1 MKRTINAI
9 AVFTALCV
17 VLTTSCF
24 AADSSTLHNS
34 DSSQYIVTNFC
45 IDGAER
51 ECIAEITS
59 TLPQPNLEL
68 SLIEFPIIYLL
79 QMTNR

>member
-34 DSSQYIVTNFC
+34 DSSQYIVTNFALT
-45 IDGAER
+45 GLRGSALR
-51 ECIAEITS
+51 KS
-59 TLPQPNLEL
+59 LVLPQPNLEL

>member
-45 IDGAER
+45 IEGLRGSALR
-51 ECIAEITS
+51 KS
-59 TLPQPNLEL
+59 LVLPQPNLEL